1 MQVGVPK
8 EIKDHEYRVSMV
20 PAGVHALVQAGHTV
34 LVQDGAGLGSGIENA
49 AYEAA
54 GAVIVTDAAAVFRRA
69 DLILKVKEPQ
79 EQEMPMLRRGQILFT
94 FLHLAP
100 QPRLTRAL
108 LDSGITAIAYETIT
122 DDGGGLPLLTPMS
135 EVAGRMSIQVG
146 AFYLQK
152 TLGGRGILPGGVPGR
167 SASTR
172 R

>member
-20 PAGVHALVQAGHTV
+20 PAGVRALVQAGHTV
-34 LVQDGAGLGSGIENA
+34 LVQDGAGLGSGIDNTA
-49 AYEAA
+49 FEAA

-94 FLHLAP
+94 YLHLAP
-100 QPRLTRAL
+100 QPPLTRAL

-122 DDGGGLPLLTPMS
+122 DDGGLPLLTPMS

-152 TLGGRGILPGGVPGR
+152 TLGGRGI
-167 SASTR
+167 
-172 R
+172 